1 MAEQQIE
8 EQPLKRRRR
17 AETRQLM
24 LIAGA
29 LRAGA
34 YALGQ
39 AQYRPE
45 TALSHIRFDEV
56 LELATKLQLYLEAH
70 EKHLS
75 DDGFDPLEF
84 AREHM
89 AEVEIVEIE
98 TVKTISRGSAYF
110 AFDDEGD
117 YRSKLAEY
125 LLRAEPWS
133 DVEVW
138 KTAFADLKEHYGGDL
153 PPFEEAVRAMVGA
166 VFKDWSNRPQPF
178 LEMALAQF
186 ASDPTLADMFEGA
199 ASQRRHGT
207 VNDPGLNDWFAEL
220 LDQYGRVL
228 KPGIEMDR
236 LTTMVIYLTYGF
248 LFGSRTA
255 TLAVTE
261 LVEWD
266 GTGNSLHSIAVE
278 ALFSHLTTLPDR
290 SQ

>member
-45 TALSHIRFDEV
+45 AALSHIRFDEV

-89 AEVEIVEIE
+89 AQVEIVEIE

-125 LLRAEPWS
+125 LLGAQPWS
-133 DVEVW
+133 DVDVW
-138 KTAFADLKEHYGGDL
+138 QKAFADLQEHYGGEL
-153 PPFEEAVRAMVGA
+153 PPFEEALRAMAGA
-166 VFKDWSNRPQPF
+166 AFEHWGKRPEPF

-186 ASDPTLADMFEGA
+186 ASDPTLADMFDGA
-199 ASQRRHGT
+199 ATRRRQGIA
-207 VNDPGLNDWFAEL
+207 NGPGLNDWFAEL
-220 LDQYGRVL
+220 LDRYGRVM
-228 KPGIEMDR
+228 KPGIPMDR

-248 LFGSRTA
+248 LFGSRSA
-255 TLAVTE
+255 SRAVTE
-261 LVEWD
+261 PVSWD
-266 GTGNSLHSIAVE
+266 GADDSLHSIAVE
-278 ALFSHLTTLPDR
+278 ALFSHLTTLSDR